1 MASKTVNESLREISS
16 ELKETNLQYSKAVE
30 QAKSILPITTANNAV
45 LKTIGGSIKDN
56 FEKSTSGFRS
66 FFDQLESMPIV
77 GAITGITK
85 SLAGGLFS
93 KFRQSQEDKRIAKQL
108 GITKEEV
115 AIRRKE
121 QELLRTEEENNQ
133 KLLEAATALG
143 YTAEQFEALTGAGA
157 KLQATQQ
164 AVGQGRLTRGDNEE
178 VTSLIS
184 KDLKELMKKDE
195 DTSGDTIE
203 SGAAVEEEREQRRRD
218 ATLVAAV
225 ENVGEAVEGIEFE
238 DDEESKGF
246 LSGILGKVKNFIP
259 MVLGGLKTLGIKVVT
274 ALLGL
279 GGSLLRGLGRSLLRL
294 GRGIGRG
301 LTKLPGLIGK
311 AGGAVARGASAVAR
325 GAAGVARG
333 TAGVVAKG
341 AGAAA
346 RAGGGLLRGAGGL
359 LKGAAKFAG
368 PVGLAVAGG
377 MALFD
382 GFSAGIEEFK
392 KSGSIGKAVKE
403 GFAGAVSGLTF
414 GLVDQETISN
424 GMSAIGGWFSKGWEG
439 FTGFVGDAVSGIK
452 DVAAGVKEKAGA
464 AFNSLADGFTDL
476 TGIQVPRSF
485 SELKETAGAAFNS
498 VADGFTNLT
507 GIEVPRT
514 WDELGTKAKDTFDA
528 IGAGFT
534 NLTGI
539 EVPTFDDLQA
549 KVSEFASNMK
559 DKISEGWASITSTV
573 GGWWESAKSMVGLGS
588 NENTDNVSRRSELE
602 QQISQAEDRISR
614 SEGGENVY
622 FGRETVGREEDAA
635 AIEAAKKE
643 LDDLYLNEYLQGRNN
658 PDVNPRALV
667 AMESRL
673 VARGVEIPPPTVLP
687 TAAPETVVS
696 GAQLNSA
703 NMSASDLS
711 AQYRGMSASGG
722 TAVTTA
728 NSNVTSIT
736 NANTSNVQNV
746 SMRDYNSAS
755 QAVSHAGH

>member
-1 MASKTVNESLREISS
+1 MASKTVNESLREITS

-66 FFDQLESMPIV
+66 FFSQLESLPIF

-93 KFRQSQEDKRIAKQL
+93 KIRQSQEDKRIAKQL

-121 QELLRTEEENNQ
+121 QELLRAEAENNQ
-133 KLLEAATALG
+133 KLLDAAVALG
-143 YTAEQFEALTGAGA
+143 YSAEQFEALTGRGEQ
-157 KLQATQQ
+157 LQATQK
-164 AVGQGRLTRGDNEE
+164 AVDEGR
-178 VTSLIS
+178 IS
-184 KDLKELMKKDE
+184 REA
-195 DTSGDTIE
+195 GGIE
-203 SGAAVEEEREQRRRD
+203 SGAAVEEAREQRRRD
-218 ATLVAAV
+218 AALVTAV

-279 GGSLLRGLGRSLLRL
+279 GGRLLRGLGRSLLRL

-301 LTKLPGLIGK
+301 LTKLPGLISR
-311 AGGAVARGASAVAR
+311 AGGAVARGAGAVAR
-325 GAAGVARG
+325 GA
-333 TAGVVAKG
+333 
-341 AGAAA
+341 
-346 RAGGGLLRGAGGL
+346 GGLVRGAGGL
-359 LKGAAKFAG
+359 LKGAARFAG

-382 GFSAGIEEFK
+382 GVSAGIEEFK

-476 TGIQVPRSF
+476 TGIEVPRSF

-588 NENTDNVSRRSELE
+588 NENTDNVARRSELE

-614 SEGGENVY
+614 SQSGENVY
-622 FGRETVGREEDAA
+622 GASLTNTFGRETVGREEDAA
-635 AIEAAKKE
+635 AIEAAKRE

-703 NMSASDLS
+703 NMTASDIS
-711 AQYRGMSASGG
+711 AQYRGQ
-722 TAVTTA
+722 AVSNNAFA
-728 NSNVTSIT
+728 NNTNNLTNIT